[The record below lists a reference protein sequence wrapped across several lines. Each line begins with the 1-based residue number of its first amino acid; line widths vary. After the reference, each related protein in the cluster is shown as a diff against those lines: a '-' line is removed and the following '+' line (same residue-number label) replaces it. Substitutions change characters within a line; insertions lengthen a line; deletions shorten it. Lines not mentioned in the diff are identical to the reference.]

1 MPMSETEFLIGRSGL
16 DLQDDFYPED
26 LPTDWRFDYYS
37 AMFQTLSLPI
47 DTDEDLDQ
55 IFEDIESTEEEFELV
70 LSINQAQL
78 LDVDQLQLL
87 LKNVEPYKTKFILF
101 CELTQSPSAKV
112 MTILSDYQLCFQS
125 AVSLDLE
132 LKEAKVS
139 EKTLSFNHYPVLY
152 SSETWNEKQMRA
164 YLEEVSSIN
173 TKTILICKYAES
185 EALNKIRIIADLLG
199 F

>member
-16 DLQDDFYPED
+16 DLQDDFYPDD
-26 LPTDWRFDYYS
+26 LPSDWRFDYYS

-55 IFEDIESTEEEFELV
+55 IFEDIESTDEEFELV
-70 LSINQAQL
+70 LSIKQAQL
-78 LDVDQLQLL
+78 LDIEQLQLL
-87 LKNVEPYKTKFILF
+87 LKNVAPYKTKFILF
-101 CELTQSPSAKV
+101 CELTQKPSAKV
-112 MTILSDYQLCFQS
+112 MTTLSGYQLCFQS
-125 AVSLDLE
+125 LESLGLE
-132 LKEAKVS
+132 LKETQVN
-139 EKTLSFNHYPVLY
+139 EKILGFNHYPVLY
-152 SSETWNEKQMRA
+152 SSEAWNEKQMRA

>member
-1 MPMSETEFLIGRSGL
+1 MSEAEFLIGRSGL
-16 DLQDDFYPED
+16 DLQDDLYPED
-26 LPTDWRFDYYS
+26 LPSDWRFDYYS

-47 DTDEDLDQ
+47 DTHEDLDQ
-55 IFEDIESTEEEFELV
+55 IFEDIESTDEEFELV
-70 LSINQAQL
+70 LSIKQSQL
-78 LDVDQLQLL
+78 LDLEQLQLL
-87 LKNVEPYKTKFILF
+87 LKNVAQYRAKFILF
-101 CELTQSPSAKV
+101 CELTQKPGAEV
-112 MTILSDYQLCFQS
+112 MAMLSGYQLCFQS
-125 AVSLDLE
+125 VDSLGLE

-152 SSETWNEKQMRA
+152 SSEAWNEKQMRA

-185 EALNKIRIIADLLG
+185 EALNKIRIIADMLG